1 MSGLAVLVILA
12 GCVVAWSGYN
22 DLPFWQV
29 VKASV
34 SKTGTIPAYTKGA
47 GAEKAIAEVVGFEL
61 VKAAASGVSALLP
74 AGMLAAA
81 GKGGTGGGGSEGDTG
96 DEGSEPNIGA
106 EGTGEG
112 GLGELGELG
121 ATIEGG
127 LGELGEVAAV

>member
-47 GAEKAIAEVVGFEL
+47 GAEKAIAEVAAFEL
-61 VKAAASGVSALLP
+61 VKAAASGLSSLLP
-74 AGMLAAA
+74 ASLLA
-81 GKGGTGGGGSEGDTG
+81 GKGAAVVPGGGGKGEEPKSE
-96 DEGSEPNIGA
+96 EEEPNSEEPAPEPEAGA
-106 EGTGEG
+106 PPVE
-112 GLGELGELG
+112 
-121 ATIEGG
+121 
-127 LGELGEVAAV
+127 

>member
-47 GAEKAIAEVVGFEL
+47 GAEKAIAEVAAFEL
-61 VKAAASGVSALLP
+61 VKAAASGLSSLLP
-74 AGMLAAA
+74 ASLLA
-81 GKGGTGGGGSEGDTG
+81 GKGVAAVPGGGGKGEEPKSEEPAPEPEADVPPV
-96 DEGSEPNIGA
+96 EG
-106 EGTGEG
+106 
-112 GLGELGELG
+112 
-121 ATIEGG
+121 IE
-127 LGELGEVAAV
+127 